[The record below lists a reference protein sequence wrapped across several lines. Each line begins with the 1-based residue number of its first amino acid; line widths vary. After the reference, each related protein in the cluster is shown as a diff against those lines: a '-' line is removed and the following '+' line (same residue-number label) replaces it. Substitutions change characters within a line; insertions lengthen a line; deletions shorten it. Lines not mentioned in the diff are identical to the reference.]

1 MLNLLKD
8 VTSVIDWYNHFKDID
23 KRNSLIKHAIIAE
36 AKFNKDLAEIICRS
50 NAKII
55 TQKSPEIFTQFSV
68 KTSDILLTIGL
79 PAYEILGDKNP
90 TEKTIQELNK
100 SSTTYKIFMGK
111 IPSELYEFYIRKCRL
126 LKSLGVAG
134 ALISSNTSLQRRCTN
149 IVHATKSLII
159 NCPDRRLQ

>member
-1 MLNLLKD
+1 MFALFKD
-8 VTSVIDWYNHFKDID
+8 VASLIDWFNHINDVGR
-23 KRNSLIKHAIIAE
+23 RNSIIKYAILAE

-55 TQKSPEIFTQFSV
+55 AKKSPEIFTQFSI

-100 SSTTYKIFMGK
+100 SSITYKIFMGK
-111 IPSELYEFYIRKCRL
+111 TPSELYEFYIRKCRL
-126 LKSLGVAG
+126 LKSLSVAD
-134 ALISSNTSLQRRCTN
+134 ALISSNTSLQRRCKN

-159 NCPDRRLQ
+159 NSGGL

>member
-1 MLNLLKD
+1 MFALFKD
-8 VTSVIDWYNHFKDID
+8 VASLIDWFNHINDVGR
-23 KRNSLIKHAIIAE
+23 RNSIIKYAILAE

-55 TQKSPEIFTQFSV
+55 AQKSPEIFTQFSI

-79 PAYEILGDKNP
+79 PAYEIFGNKNP
-90 TEKTIQELNK
+90 TEKTIQELNG

-111 IPSELYEFYIRKCRL
+111 TPSELYEFYIRKCRL
-126 LKSLGVAG
+126 LKSLSVAD
-134 ALISSNTSLQRRCTN
+134 ALISSNTSLQRRCKN

-159 NCPDRRLQ
+159 NSGGL

>member
-1 MLNLLKD
+1 MFTLFKD
-8 VTSVIDWYNHFKDID
+8 VTSLIDWFNHVNDVG
-23 KRNSLIKHAIIAE
+23 KRNSLIKYAIIAE

-50 NAKII
+50 NPII
-55 TQKSPEIFTQFSV
+55 IAQKSPEIFAQFSV

-100 SSTTYKIFMGK
+100 SSTTYKIFIK
-111 IPSELYEFYIRKCRL
+111 KTPPELYEFYIRKCRL
-126 LKSLGVAG
+126 LKALSVAD
-134 ALISSNTSLQRRCTN
+134 ALISSNISLQKRCKN

-159 NCPDRRLQ
+159 NCPDKK